1 MVYYNLAID
10 QRIDKRRENMRTKK
24 LSNINSK
31 IESLESTDL
40 NELKWVGEETI
51 KILFEH
57 WITCKEDLIRE
68 WKEEVDKIKVPFLSK
83 RWVMSVFN
91 K

>member
-10 QRIDKRRENMRTKK
+10 QRIDKRNEKIRDKK
-24 LSNINSK
+24 VSNIDKK
-31 IESLESTDL
+31 IHSLESTDL
-40 NELKWVGEETI
+40 NELKWVWEETI
-51 KILFEH
+51 KILFEN

-68 WKEEVDKIKVPFLSK
+68 WKEKVEKIKVPFLSR
-83 RWVMSVFN
+83 RWVMSLFN